1 MMNKSQQNQYGI
13 VFKLADVMKEKGYS
27 KNKLCVKCG
36 LRFETV
42 QGYYK
47 GDISRIDLYVLSKLC
62 KELECNVQDI
72 IEYCPVLER
81 TETNNNSNI

>member
-1 MMNKSQQNQYGI
+1 MKERLQTNEYGI
-13 VFKLADVMKEKGYS
+13 IFKLADVMKEKGYS
-27 KNKLCVKCG
+27 KNKLCVNCG

-62 KELECNVQDI
+62 KELECNVQDL
-72 IEYCPVLER
+72 IEYCPEFDKLAEH
-81 TETNNNSNI
+81 ND